1 MPLFV
6 KARSFLRNLF
16 LPRRVGEE
24 LDQELHS
31 HLEMLIVEN
40 IRVGMPPKE
49 AQRAARIE
57 LGGIEQVK
65 EQVRGERIG
74 NRFHSV
80 ISDCRYGLR
89 QFRKNPGFTAVAV
102 LTLALGIGANTA
114 IFSVVNGVLLRPL
127 PFRDPSRLV
136 LIAEESSFSV
146 ISTSYENYLDWRD
159 QSHSFESM
167 EATRGG
173 TITLTGAGE
182 PERLNVRMATA
193 GLFPMLGINA
203 QIGRTFLSEEDR
215 PGGTPVALLSYGLW
229 QRRFGG
235 SPDAIGKTINLDS
248 QPYTVVGILPGGFQI
263 LQPAD
268 VFLPFMPWAKS
279 LPDDR
284 NWHPGIIPLARLK
297 RGVSREQAR
306 VEMVEITKRLEQQ
319 YPDYN
324 TGTSADVVGLQ
335 DQIVQNS
342 RPALLLL
349 LGAVS
354 FVLLIACVNVANLLL
369 ARAASRGREVAIR
382 TAMGAGRGRVI
393 RQLLTESV
401 LLSLAGGLLGVL
413 MAWAALGALL
423 RIAAGSIPQGTPI
436 GLDPWVLAFTAIVS
450 LFTGLLFGIV
460 PALRTAKLDLRE
472 ALNEGS
478 RGSTAG
484 PGQHRLRGTLVAM
497 EIALAMLLLVGSG
510 LLLRSFSRLQEVPP
524 GFQPDHLLVADI
536 PLSSTA
542 YAKPEDRYQ
551 FFDRLVERAKALP
564 GVRSAAAASFL
575 PVSGGGSIIHFNISG
590 RPPKS
595 PHEFVA
601 AGYRAITPNYLE
613 TLGVPLQHGRLF
625 TNGDYEKSP
634 AVVVINTTMARTFF
648 PNENPLGKRLQLG
661 ALPDQQVPT
670 MEIVGVVGDVRPGLG
685 VDPQAEMYLPYRQAD
700 LLLPVFQLSLVMR
713 TAAEPTLQTAAL
725 RSALAEIDPNQP
737 LVKIRTMEENM
748 ATTSAQPRF
757 RAWLIGIFAMLA
769 LLLAAV
775 GVYGVMSYA
784 VAKRTSEI
792 GVRLALGAQPLD
804 VFTIIVGEG
813 LRLALFGVGIGLILA
828 LALTRLLQSFLF
840 GISAYDP
847 LTFIEVSVLLTLVA
861 AAASYFPAR
870 RATRVDPMIA
880 LRYE

>member
-1 MPLFV
+1 MFKL
-6 KARSFLRNLF
+6 LQ
-16 LPRRVGEE
+16 
-24 LDQELHS
+24 D
-31 HLEMLIVEN
+31 
-40 IRVGMPPKE
+40 
-49 AQRAARIE
+49 
-57 LGGIEQVK
+57 
-65 EQVRGERIG
+65 VR
-74 NRFHSV
+74 
-80 ISDCRYGLR
+80 YA
-89 QFRKNPGFTAVAV
+89 FRLLAKSPGFTAIAI

-127 PFRDPSRLV
+127 PFRDPSQLV
-136 LIAEESSFSV
+136 LIAEKSSFPV

-173 TITLTGAGE
+173 AITLTGAGD
-182 PERLNVRMATA
+182 PERLNVRMVTA
-193 GLFPMLGINA
+193 GLFSMLGINA
-203 QIGRTFLSEEDR
+203 RVGRTFLPEEDR
-215 PGGTPVALLSYGLW
+215 AGGTPVALLSYGLW

-235 SPDAIGKTINLDS
+235 SQEIIGKAINLDA
-248 QPYTVVGILPGGFQI
+248 QPYTVVGILPSGFQI

-268 VFLPFMPWAKS
+268 IFLPFMPWAKT

-297 RGVSREQAR
+297 SGVSREQAR
-306 VEMVEITKRLEQQ
+306 VDMVGITKRLEQQ

-354 FVLLIACVNVANLLL
+354 FVLLISCVNVANLLL

-382 TAMGAGRGRVI
+382 TALGAGRARVI

-413 MAWAALGALL
+413 MASAALGPLL
-423 RIAAGSIPQGTPI
+423 KLAAGSVPQGAPI
-436 GLDPWVLAFTAIVS
+436 GLDPWVLAFTAGVS
-450 LFTGLLFGIV
+450 LLTGLLFGIV
-460 PALRTAKLDLRE
+460 PAMRTAKLDLRE

-484 PGQHRLRGTLVAM
+484 PGQHRLRGVLVAM

-536 PLSSTA
+536 PLSQTA
-542 YAKPEDRYQ
+542 YAKPENRYQ
-551 FFDRLVERAKALP
+551 FFDRLVERARTLP

-575 PVSGGGSIIHFNISG
+575 PVSGGGSVIHFNITG

-601 AGYRAITPNYLE
+601 AGYRTITPNYLE
-613 TLGVPLQHGRLF
+613 TLGVPLLQGRLF
-625 TNGDYEKSP
+625 THADNEKSP
-634 AVVVINTTMARTFF
+634 AVVAINATMAHTFF

-685 VDPQAEMYLPYRQAD
+685 IDPQAEMYLPYRQAD
-700 LLLPVFQLSLVMR
+700 LVLPVFQLSVVMR
-713 TAAEPTLQTAAL
+713 TAGDPTLQTSAL

-737 LVKIRTMEENM
+737 LVRVRTMEENM
-748 ATTSAQPRF
+748 ATTVAQPRF
-757 RAWLIGIFAMLA
+757 RAWLIGIFAALA
-769 LLLAAV
+769 LVLAAV
-775 GVYGVMSYA
+775 GVYGVMSYT
-784 VAKRTSEI
+784 VTQRTSEI
-792 GVRLALGAQPLD
+792 GVRVTMGAQPQD
-804 VFTIIVGEG
+804 VFRIIVGEG
-813 LRLALFGVGIGLILA
+813 LRLALIGVGVGLVTA
-828 LALTRLLQSFLF
+828 LALTRLLRSFLF

-847 LTFIEVSVLLTLVA
+847 LTFVGVSLLLTLVA
-861 AAASYFPAR
+861 LAASFFPAR
-870 RATRVDPMIA
+870 RATLVDPLVA

>member
-1 MPLFV
+1 M
-6 KARSFLRNLF
+6 
-16 LPRRVGEE
+16 GT
-24 LDQELHS
+24 
-31 HLEMLIVEN
+31 LI
-40 IRVGMPPKE
+40 
-49 AQRAARIE
+49 QD
-57 LGGIEQVK
+57 L
-65 EQVRGERIG
+65 
-74 NRFHSV
+74 
-80 ISDCRYGLR
+80 RYGVRMLW
-89 QFRKNPGFTAVAV
+89 KSPGFTIVAV

-136 LIAEESSFSV
+136 LIAEKSSFPI

-167 EATRGG
+167 EATRGSS
-173 TITLTGAGE
+173 ITLTGAGE

-193 GLFPMLGINA
+193 GLFSMLGINA
-203 QIGRTFLSEEDR
+203 QIGRTFLAEEDR
-215 PGGTPVALLSYGLW
+215 AGGAPVALLSYGLW

-235 SPDAIGKTINLDS
+235 SADIIGKTVNLDL
-248 QPYTVVGILPGGFQI
+248 QPYTVVGILPSGFQI

-268 VFLPFMPWAKS
+268 LYLPFTPWAKT
-279 LPDDR
+279 LPADR

-297 RGVSREQAR
+297 QGVSKEQAR
-306 VEMVEITKRLEQQ
+306 GEMVGITKRLEQQ

-335 DQIVQNS
+335 DEIVQNS

-354 FVLLIACVNVANLLL
+354 FVLLIACANVANLLL

-382 TAMGAGRGRVI
+382 TAMGASRGRVI

-401 LLSLAGGLLGVL
+401 LLSLAGGLLGVIVAL
-413 MAWAALGALL
+413 AAVGLL
-423 RIAAGSIPQGTPI
+423 PKIAGDSIPQGAPI
-436 GLDPWVLAFTAIVS
+436 GLDPWVLAFTAVVS

-460 PALRTAKLDLRE
+460 PALRTANLDLRGT
-472 ALNEGS
+472 LNEGS

-484 PGQHRLRGTLVAM
+484 PGQHVLRGALVAM

-536 PLSSTA
+536 PLSPTA
-542 YAKPEDRYQ
+542 YAKPQDRYQ
-551 FFDRLVERAKALP
+551 FFDRLVERAKSLP

-575 PVSGGGSIIHFNISG
+575 PVSGGGSIIHFNITG

-601 AGYRAITPNYLE
+601 AGYRTITPNYLE
-613 TLGVPLQHGRLF
+613 TLGVPLLQGRFF
-625 TNGDYEKSP
+625 TRGDNEKSP
-634 AVVVINTTMARTFF
+634 AVVIINATMAHTFF

-661 ALPDQQVPT
+661 ALPEQEVPT
-670 MEIVGVVGDVRPGLG
+670 MEIVGVVGDVHFGLG
-685 VDPQAEMYLPYRQAD
+685 TDPQAEMYLPYRQAD
-700 LLLPVFQLSLVMR
+700 LLLPVFQLSVVMR
-713 TAAEPTLQTAAL
+713 TAGDPSLETSAL

-737 LVKIRTMEENM
+737 LVKVRTMEENM
-748 ATTSAQPRF
+748 ATTVAQPRF
-757 RAWLIGIFAMLA
+757 RTWLIGILAMLA
-769 LLLAAV
+769 LVLAAV
-775 GVYGVMSYA
+775 GVYGVMSYT
-784 VAKRTSEI
+784 VTQRTSEI
-792 GVRLALGAQPLD
+792 GVRVALGAQPKD
-804 VFTIIVGEG
+804 VFRIIVGEG
-813 LRLALFGVGIGLILA
+813 LRLALFGVGVGLVAA
-828 LALTRLLQSFLF
+828 LVLTRLLQSFLF

-847 LTFIEVSVLLTLVA
+847 LTFIAVSLLLTLVA
-861 AAASYFPAR
+861 VAASYFPAR